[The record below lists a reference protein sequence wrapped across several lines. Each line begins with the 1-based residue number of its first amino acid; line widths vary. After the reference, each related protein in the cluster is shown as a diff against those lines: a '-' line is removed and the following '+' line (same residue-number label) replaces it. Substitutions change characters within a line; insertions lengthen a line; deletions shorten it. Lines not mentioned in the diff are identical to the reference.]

1 MQRPRPKEAA
11 DIGPWLRIIEFIS
24 YTAVVTN
31 CAIIV
36 WTSHSLDSYL
46 GDVRRFGDAY

>member
-1 MQRPRPKEAA
+1 MQRPRPKEATN
-11 DIGPWLRIIEFIS
+11 IGPWLRILEFIS

-36 WTSHSLDSYL
+36 WTSGALDQYI
-46 GDVRRFGDAY
+46 GDVCVLYGD